1 MTADCGLDVEPAA
14 AGLYLLSDNFTH
26 GARMTTFDDRQNAFE
41 NKFAHDAELQ
51 FKVQARRD
59 KLTGLWAAAKLGH
72 DGEAAEAYAK
82 SIVIADMVEPGDEDV
97 IRKLVADLAGVGIE
111 EAEIRKALTDFAG
124 VARQQIMEA
133 M

>member
-1 MTADCGLDVEPAA
+1 VRFGVEP
-14 AGLYLLSDNFTH
+14 GGVRLYLHLTSASN

-51 FKVQARRD
+51 FKVMARRD

-82 SIVIADMVEPGDEDV
+82 SVVIADMEEAGDEDV
-97 IRKLVADLAGVGIE
+97 IRKLVADLVGVGIGD
-111 EAEIRKALTDFAG
+111 AEIRKALEDFAV
-124 VARQQIMEA
+124 VARRQIMES

>member
-1 MTADCGLDVEPAA
+1 
-14 AGLYLLSDNFTH
+14 
-26 GARMTTFDDRQNAFE
+26 MTTFNDRENAFE

-72 DGEAAEAYAK
+72 QGEAAEAYAK
-82 SIVIADMVEPGDEDV
+82 SIVVADMAEPGDEDV
-97 IRKLVADLAGVGIE
+97 VRKLVEDLAGIGIG
-111 EAEIRKALTDFAG
+111 EAEIRKALTDFGAE
-124 VARQQIMEA
+124 ARRQVMEA